1 MARGCR
7 VLGRRVRTP
16 LGEVDLVCRRGDL
29 LLVVE
34 VKRRLAPSRYGAA
47 LDLSRRQEQRLFAA
61 AGWLQRRHPWARRAR
76 IDLVAIDGWR
86 VRIHRS
92 AVTRERLRRGS
103 APLR

>member
-1 MARGCR
+1 MARGYR

-16 LGEVDLVCRRGDL
+16 CGEVDLVCRRGDL
-29 LLVVE
+29 LVVVE

-47 LDLSRRQEQRLFAA
+47 LDLSQRQEERLYDA
-61 AGWLQRRHPWARRAR
+61 AGWLQRRHVWARAAR

-86 VRIHRS
+86 VRVHRS

-103 APLR
+103 AFGS